1 MRKTKLIM
9 LLFAVILAL
18 SFPVMAD
25 SFDTMTD
32 YVPRETQF
40 IGYFK
45 LSEMLNADWSAF
57 LLDTADTAEAKQVW
71 ADTEMFIF
79 GSDALPGEWGG
90 IVYAADIA
98 TLPEFVERANR
109 NWEEGQ
115 FVLSDLC

>member
-25 SFDTMTD
+25 SLDTMAD

-40 IGYFK
+40 TGYFK

-90 IVYAADIA
+90 IV
-98 TLPEFVERANR
+98 
-109 NWEEGQ
+109 
-115 FVLSDLC
+115 